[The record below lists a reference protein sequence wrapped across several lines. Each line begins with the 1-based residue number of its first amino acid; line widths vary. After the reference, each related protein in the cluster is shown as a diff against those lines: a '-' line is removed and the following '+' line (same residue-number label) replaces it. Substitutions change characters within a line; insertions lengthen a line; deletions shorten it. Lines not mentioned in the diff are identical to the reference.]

1 MARSRVVSCFTNKTF
16 QILNCV
22 CLVLVYAAQSII
34 LNSYMISYSKHSW
47 PSSLWYAGD
56 IGIICLFLTASIK
69 AYMYLSKKKLGKK
82 TDPVP
87 PSSTTT
93 WKVFQ
98 RKIFGVLPLCYISW
112 ICYAIL
118 LVSKIC
124 FIYKS
129 EIINLLSPKDAFGP
143 QLLKLSIALSTMVFI
158 LLVSAHHDAEK
169 DSQRSMAIKSMC
181 TNTAFELL
189 DSVSLLSLLV
199 IRESHLIFTYEF
211 ESIVISFAVMNYFLP
226 TIALYQFSLT
236 DFGQVDRPLDLNGVY
251 HLCHMVL
258 VNIPY
263 LAIRIYLW
271 SGFGSDISLFIMK
284 NVIAILWH
292 LKDIIPD
299 FVILHRQCRALKE
312 PNSETND
319 IEMD

>member
-1 MARSRVVSCFTNKTF
+1 MMARSRIAFCMSNKTF
-16 QILNCV
+16 HILNCV

-34 LNSYMISYSKHSW
+34 LNSYMISYSEHSW
-47 PSSLWYAGD
+47 SSSLWYVGD
-56 IGIICLFLTASIK
+56 LFLVCLFLATSIK
-69 AYMYLSKKKLGKK
+69 AYMYLSKKKLERK

-87 PSSTTT
+87 QGDAR
-93 WKVFQ
+93 KRLR
-98 RKIFGVLPLCYISW
+98 RKILGVLPLSYITW

-129 EIINLLSPKDAFGP
+129 EIINMLDPKDTFGP
-143 QLLKLSIALSTMVFI
+143 QLLKFSVSASTMVFI
-158 LLVSAHHDAEK
+158 LLVSSQHDAEK
-169 DSQRSMAIKSMC
+169 DSQRALAIKSLC

-199 IRESHLIFTYEF
+199 IRESHLIFTYDF
-211 ESIVISFAVMNYFLP
+211 ENVVISFAVVNYFLP
-226 TIALYQFSLT
+226 TIALYQFALT
-236 DFGQVDRPLDLNGVY
+236 DFGQVEKPLDLNGVY

-292 LKDIIPD
+292 LKDVVPD
-299 FVILHRQCRALKE
+299 FVILHRQCQALKE
-312 PNSETND
+312 PNVETND
-319 IEMD
+319 IEMN